1 SRRERLRRR
10 QNLDWM
16 SRLPEELLAVPLW
29 NLALPGS
36 HDSMSFCLDV
46 TSPVVRSE
54 PRLLRLIDRLLP
66 CWTRRC
72 IRRWAST
79 QVHNSC
85 TTAAQQLH
93 VFHST
98 MLKCENNDSN
108 R

>member
-54 PRLLRLIDRLLP
+54 PRLLRLIDRLSFPLLEEVLARVDLGP
-66 CWTRRC
+66 LFGDCCSDCW
-72 IRRWAST
+72 S
-79 QVHNSC
+79 
-85 TTAAQQLH
+85 
-93 VFHST
+93 
-98 MLKCENNDSN
+98 EP
-108 R
+108 